1 MEITMEIAVGVIIV
15 VAVGG
20 LAFLTRANCNAYMV
34 QNLGKEY
41 MKEFGIDDGQKK
53 YNHKEEEGEKRE

>member
-20 LAFLTRANCNAYMV
+20 LAFLTRANWNAHMG

-41 MKEFGIDDGQKK
+41 MKEFGIDGTIAFFLNLQLL
-53 YNHKEEEGEKRE
+53 HTVF